1 MNLIVA
7 KSIIN
12 HLEELGLGLITT
24 EECLNCIFQILSNQI
39 ESFGV
44 VKNTHNYAQI
54 VFECLDEIDLYYQCR
69 ALKKSRKTINFTEDN
84 NPEEMEH
91 SIFRACSALLFMLEN
106 RKYEP
111 KVTTA
116 STQLKEY
123 IEKMN
128 LYSTEDYIE

>member
-1 MNLIVA
+1 MNLIAA

-12 HLEELGLGLITT
+12 HLEELDLGLITA
-24 EECLNCIFQILSNQI
+24 EECLNYIFQILSNQI

-54 VFECLDEIDLYYQCR
+54 VFECLDEIDLYYKGQ
-69 ALKKSRKTINFTEDN
+69 APKKSIKTINFTEDN
-84 NPEEMEH
+84 NPEEMEC
-91 SIFRACSALLFMLEN
+91 SIFRACAALLFMLEN

-111 KVTTA
+111 KVTAA